1 MPSVMFLVSYVF
13 LKSESLTGPAIWGL
27 IFGTLAYWS
36 KGLAIPIGFHT
47 GVNFVQALFSQKE
60 KWASGIWTFDIADEI
75 TPFTV
80 DQITVGMKIF
90 CWWRALF
97 SSRCTFAKPAGRALR
112 LSNSA
117 EQTFFAPQ
125 IPRSL

>member
-90 CWWRALF
+90 LLV
-97 SSRCTFAKPAGRALR
+97 AGLVFVEMYLR
-112 LSNSA
+112 K
-117 EQTFFAPQ
+117 TRRPGAPFVKFG
-125 IPRSL
+125 